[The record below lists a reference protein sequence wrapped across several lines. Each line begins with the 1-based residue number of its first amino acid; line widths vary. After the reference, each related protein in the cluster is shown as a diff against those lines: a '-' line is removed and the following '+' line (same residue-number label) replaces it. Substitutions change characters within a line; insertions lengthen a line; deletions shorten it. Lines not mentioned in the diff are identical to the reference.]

1 MDICKSLRLM
11 PLARGIFFSLKCA
24 AVSCACFSGALLA
37 EGQEACAAKI
47 DRSGKVPTLEI
58 NGKKS
63 RSRMLYVATKNF
75 NFDPPYRRE
84 IEKSQNWTNTFFTIY
99 PLSADAKNASLNIKT
114 HKAGAEFQISKLEV
128 VDEQSGEIV
137 YSFNFSD
144 ASIDTESLN
153 GKNSNAAILKENG
166 MLRVKAA
173 PQDFL
178 SFGGIDLKKG
188 KKYKINL
195 SARPIDKTFLLE
207 LRVVDEK
214 GRFLAP
220 QEHPAELIS
229 SQTSLAK
236 DAGIDL
242 VTIMTPA
249 HFYMPQD
256 GKSMDFQPLK
266 KELDMVISAN
276 PNAKILL
283 RIRLFPPRWWM
294 DKYADECLTDE
305 LGRADKTFP
314 FPASEVYKRD
324 CKKVLKAVID
334 FCEKNY
340 PKNMLGYHTAGGNS
354 SEWFYGNFWGGRL
367 YGYGKAE
374 RAAWQKWVAEKY
386 ASDAELKKAWN
397 DDTASLRNVE
407 PPSSKE
413 RRAQVYIVDPKH
425 SEKVAD
431 FNRFLQD
438 SMADTVIELTKFVKD
453 NAPDKLCV
461 IFYGYTQELTRVPK
475 GPAAS
480 GHYRL
485 WKLLGQE
492 HIDMI
497 SGPTSYVR
505 RDLGNGATVMS
516 ACETIIR
523 RGKIWI
529 NEDDSRTYLSPAGQQ
544 KITPI
549 GKELSTF
556 ENTCKVL
563 ARNLGQESVRNITS
577 WWMDLIGVG
586 WFNDARLWDIM
597 KSFEPIE
604 RDMRDNPSVYEPEIA
619 LITDEESVMYSGTFG
634 GVEETTKVASELR
647 EKINKCAAPQG
658 FYLFRDFIDGKPISA
673 KLAIFPILYALNSK
687 DRAALREKT
696 KDMAAIFVW
705 LPGYIDLDAKDFS
718 LDAAFQTTGFK
729 FKKVEDKISAIVSS
743 TPDGKALGLPDT
755 FGFDKAV
762 EPLLSP
768 VVETADK
775 VLALYKD
782 GSPAVVLRG
791 KKLFCGVADIPQELV
806 RHMVNISGAKVYS
819 KSPISVFAN
828 GAYISAT
835 SLDEDPSAKEVE
847 INTFY
852 DGPVFDALSGKKLG
866 DGPVIKL
873 DMKRGDTAMLRL
885 GEGNA
890 HINGG
895 QGK

>member
-1 MDICKSLRLM
+1 MERCKLFR
-11 PLARGIFFSLKCA
+11 IFQLTNIISFIPKCA
-24 AVSCACFSGALLA
+24 IVFCACFSGTLLA
-37 EGQEACAAKI
+37 EDQEICTAKI

-63 RSRMLYVATKNF
+63 RSRMLYVATKTF
-75 NFDPPYRRE
+75 NFDSPYRRE

-99 PLSADAKNASLNIKT
+99 PLSADASNVSLKINT
-114 HKAGAEFQISKLEV
+114 HKYGAEFQIRKLDV
-128 VDEQSGEIV
+128 VDEESGELV

-144 ASIDTESLN
+144 ASIDPESLN
-153 GKNSNAAILKENG
+153 GKNSNAVILRENG
-166 MLRVKAA
+166 MLRVKAT
-173 PQDFL
+173 PKDFL
-178 SFGGIDLKKG
+178 NFGGIDLKKG
-188 KKYKINL
+188 KKYKIKV
-195 SARPIDKTFLLE
+195 SARPLDKTFLME
-207 LRVVDEK
+207 LRVLNQE

-220 QEHPAELIS
+220 QENPAELIS

-236 DAGIDL
+236 NAGIDL

-249 HFYMPQD
+249 HFYMPED
-256 GKSMDFQPLK
+256 GKSMNFQPLK

-283 RIRLFPPRWWM
+283 RIRLYPPRWWM
-294 DKYADECLTDE
+294 DKYADECMTDE
-305 LGRADKTFP
+305 RGKADKTFP
-314 FPASEVYKRD
+314 FPASEIYKRD
-324 CKKVLKAVID
+324 CKKVLKTVID

-340 PKNMLGYHTAGGNS
+340 SKNIFGYHTAGGNS

-374 RAAWQKWVAEKY
+374 RAAWQKWVSNKY
-386 ASDAELKKAWN
+386 ASDEELKKAWN
-397 DDTASLRNVE
+397 DETASLKNIE
-407 PPSSKE
+407 PPSSEE
-413 RRAQVYIVDPKH
+413 RRTQVYIVDPKH

-438 SMADTVIELTKFVKD
+438 SMADSVIELTKFVKD

-497 SGPTSYVR
+497 SGPISYVR
-505 RDLGNGATVMS
+505 RDFGNGATVMS
-516 ACETIIR
+516 ACETITR
-523 RGKIWI
+523 KGKIWI

-586 WFNDARLWDIM
+586 WFNDAKLWDIM
-597 KSFEPIE
+597 KGFEPIE

-634 GVEETTKVASELR
+634 GIEETTKVASELR
-647 EKINKCAAPQG
+647 EKINKCASPQG
-658 FYLFRDFIDGKPISA
+658 FYLFRDFIDGKSIPA
-673 KLAIFPILYALNSK
+673 KLAIFPILYALDSK

-696 KDMAAIFVW
+696 KDMATIFIW

-718 LDAAFQTTGFK
+718 LDAAFETTGFK
-729 FKKVEDKISAIVSS
+729 FKKVEDKISAMVSA
-743 TPDGKALGLPDT
+743 TPEGKALGMPDT
-755 FGFDKAV
+755 FGFDKTI
-762 EPLLSP
+762 EPLLTP
-768 VVETADK
+768 IVEASDK

-791 KKLFCGVADIPQELV
+791 NKLFCGVADVPQELV

-835 SLDEDPSAKEVE
+835 SLDEDPSTKSVE

-852 DGPVFDALSGKKLG
+852 NGQIFDAISGRKLG
-866 DGPVIKL
+866 NGPVIKL
-873 DMKRGDTAMLRL
+873 DMKLGDTVMLRL

-890 HINGG
+890 QIKN
-895 QGK
+895 K